1 MRVVIDTNVLVS
13 AIIRDR
19 KPETVILFVVANPD
33 IEWIVTPGI
42 SDEYKNVIRRP
53 KFKLPTNILNHW
65 IELIDSATTVIT
77 EKSPV
82 IIFPRD
88 QKDAMFLE
96 CALIGQADLLI
107 TGDGDFK
114 DAKKLNN
121 TKILS
126 VSLFYQL
133 MIA

>member
-1 MRVVIDTNVLVS
+1 MRIVIDTNVLIS
-13 AIIRDR
+13 AILRDR
-19 KPETVILFVVANPD
+19 KPEAVILFVVSNPD
-33 IEWIVTPGI
+33 IEWIVTPDI
-42 SDEYKNVIRRP
+42 SDEYKNVLRRP
-53 KFKLPTNILNHW
+53 KFRLPSNILNHW
-65 IELIDSATTVIT
+65 TKLIDSATTVIT
-77 EKSPV
+77 EKSPA

-88 QKDAMFLE
+88 QKDAIFLE
-96 CALIGQADLLI
+96 CALIGDADFLI

-133 MIA
+133 MIV